1 MKNLLSITAIL
12 LFLLTGYDTA
22 KAQEIVLPLRVNHV
36 YDQPGLVPFAS
47 KKTRAALPFID
58 DFSYEGPYPDTTLWA
73 DKKVLVNNTMSA
85 DPITQGVAT
94 FDGLNELGRPYFA
107 NQFNSGLA
115 DSLTSKPIDLSSYTP
130 GDSIYLSFYYQP
142 QGLGFAPEN
151 KDSLFLYFKNN
162 ANQWVRMWEMRGTTY
177 QGFKLVMMPISD
189 PLFFHSSFQF
199 RFINI
204 ASLNIND
211 DNWNLDYIRID
222 AGRNQFDTLTNDV
235 AFTID
240 PGSIL
245 KKYSAMPYRHFIA
258 NQVAEKADTQW
269 VEIGNHY
276 MTPQTVTPA
285 LNATEW
291 LSGTPLNTQNLSA
304 TTIAAKGIM
313 QLPFL
318 SYPVSYTAPGPKSK
332 VVVRNQYY
340 YPPVNAT
347 DRRLNDTIVKDVVFD
362 NYFAYDDGTA
372 EKSYFLL
379 SAINFPAKTALKFT
393 LNEPDTV
400 RGLMVHF
407 GAQVP
412 TAAGKY
418 FSIVL
423 YHHLGS
429 IGQSDSILLQEDL
442 FRVMYEPAC
451 NGFTTYAFQNPVRLD
466 AGSYYIGITQP
477 ANFGSDSIYYG
488 LDVNRNAN
496 IDYLSYNVDGTWYN
510 SNVQGT
516 VMMRP
521 IVGQE
526 FTATGIHD
534 ISHDALGD
542 VTLYPN
548 PVSDAFTI
556 QSEHTFTSC
565 TIYSMQ
571 GQVVATPSI
580 AGKEVKLGKLAPGIY
595 VCFLKDQKGN
605 TISKSIYK
613 TSWN

>member
-1 MKNLLSITAIL
+1 MTSFPSIFSTLLLLIGGIVTA
-12 LFLLTGYDTA
+12 G
-22 KAQEIVLPLRVNHV
+22 AQEIVLPMRVNHV
-36 YDQPGLVPFAS
+36 YDQADHTPFAS
-47 KKTRAALPFID
+47 KKTRAVLPFID
-58 DFSYEGPYPDTTLWA
+58 DFSYEGPYPDATLWV

-85 DPITQGVAT
+85 DPVTRGVAT
-94 FDGLNELGRPYFA
+94 FDGLNEIGRPYFP
-107 NQFNSGLA
+107 NQFNTGLA
-115 DSLTSKPIDLSSYTP
+115 DSLTSVPLDLSTYNP

-162 ANQWVRMWEMRGTTY
+162 SNQWVRMWEMRGTTY
-177 QGFKLVMMPISD
+177 QGFKLAMIPIGD
-189 PLFFHSSFQF
+189 AQFFHSAFQL
-199 RFINI
+199 RFINV

-222 AGRNQFDTLTNDV
+222 AGRNQFDTVTNDV

-245 KKYSAMPYRHFIA
+245 KTYSSMPYRHFIA
-258 NQVAEKADTQW
+258 NQAAEKADTQW
-269 VEIGNHY
+269 VEIGNRY
-276 MTPQTVTPA
+276 MTPETVTPA

-304 TTIAAKGIM
+304 TTIAAKGTM

-318 SYPVSYTAPGPKSK
+318 SYPVTYTAPGPKSK

-347 DRRLNDTIVKDVVFD
+347 DRKFNDTIVKDVIFD

-379 SAINFPAKTALKFT
+379 PAVNFPAKTALQFT
-393 LNEPDTV
+393 LNEPDTI

-407 GAQVP
+407 GGQAP

-451 NGFTTYAFQNPVRLD
+451 NGFTSYAFQTPVRLD

-488 LDVNRNAN
+488 LDVNRNTN
-496 IDYLSYNVDGTWYN
+496 LQHLSYNVDGTWYN
-510 SNVQGT
+510 SNTPGT

-521 IVGQE
+521 IVGQV
-526 FTATGIHD
+526 FTPTGLQDIRQEIAT
-534 ISHDALGD
+534 D
-542 VTLYPN
+542 VLLYPN
-548 PVSDAFTI
+548 PVSSVLYI
-556 QSEHTFTSC
+556 QSAHTFTEC
-565 TIYSMQ
+565 LVYNLR
-571 GQVVATPSI
+571 GDLVARPPVRRN
-580 AGKEVKLGKLAPGIY
+580 EVRLDQLATGMY
-595 VCFLKDQKGN
+595 VCVLKDKNGK
-605 TISKSIYK
+605 TISKPIYK
-613 TSWN
+613 DTWN